1 MRRMAMAANMAEM
14 RPASAGCGS
23 PKLDRIALGIVDAR
37 ETPNAFH
44 LIDLGNID
52 ARLAKADDELV
63 ETIDAQ
69 VDHPLLVGGE
79 IVSVRRE
86 RREDGV
92 AGLLRPVT
100 IIPAADAEM
109 LAIPA
114 LERVRIIRPKEQSAN
129 SGHRHRIL
137 PLMKLAAVPA
147 RPGQACPRR
156 DSRALPRPEA
166 RAPTG

>member
-14 RPASAGCGS
+14 RPVSTGCGF

-52 ARLAKADDELV
+52 ARLAKAVDELV
-63 ETIDAQ
+63 ETLDAQ

-79 IVSVRRE
+79 IVRVRRE

-92 AGLLRPVT
+92 AGLLRPGT

-114 LERVRIIRPKEQSAN
+114 LYPVRISLPEDQYGKC
-129 SGHRHRIL
+129 GHR
-137 PLMKLAAVPA
+137 
-147 RPGQACPRR
+147 
-156 DSRALPRPEA
+156 
-166 RAPTG
+166 